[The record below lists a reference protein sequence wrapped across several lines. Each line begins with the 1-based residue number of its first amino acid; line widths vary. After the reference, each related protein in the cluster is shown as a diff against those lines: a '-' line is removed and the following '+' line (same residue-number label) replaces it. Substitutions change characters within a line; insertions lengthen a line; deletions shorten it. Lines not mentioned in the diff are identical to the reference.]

1 VPSCEKWTFYEIFR
15 INMDQKQP
23 QDHTLVRDRM
33 YIFVW
38 IALLILTGVTI
49 AAAQLQ
55 MGNWSMVA
63 NILIASTKAGLV
75 LWFFMHLKYEN
86 RLLRYFFLI
95 PIVTLTVIIGLT
107 FFDIWY
113 R

>member
-1 VPSCEKWTFYEIFR
+1 MTENNSPGVSSKTFV
-15 INMDQKQP
+15 
-23 QDHTLVRDRM
+23 L
-33 YIFVW
+33 VW

-49 AAAQLQ
+49 TAAYLK
-55 MGNWSMVA
+55 MGSWSMLA
-63 NILIASTKAGLV
+63 NILIATTKASLV

-86 RLLRYFFLI
+86 NFFKLLFLI
-95 PIVTLTVIIGLT
+95 PIATITIIIGLT